1 VKSSHKEAAKANAA
15 QKEAAQSKAIEKRPR
30 SPKKF
35 KEVAA

>member
-1 VKSSHKEAAKANAA
+1 VKSSHKEAANAA